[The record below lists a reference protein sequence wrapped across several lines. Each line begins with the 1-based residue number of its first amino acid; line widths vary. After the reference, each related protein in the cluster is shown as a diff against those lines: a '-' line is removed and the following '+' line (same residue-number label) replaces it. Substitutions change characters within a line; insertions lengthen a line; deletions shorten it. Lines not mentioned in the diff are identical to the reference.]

1 MNFKSAALLAAM
13 LLVSPSVAMADKDK
27 DKEKDNKQP
36 PAPSNNTPTASCADA
51 TQMVSFTGYIGCQGP
66 FSGNINGNN
75 TGEVGA
81 TGALNGF
88 GGSWAGNWQMVG
100 KSDAGND
107 GWFSSDPYT
116 SSGNDFIDFE
126 GQLTGLFVIGVK
138 QANFHSFYLYN
149 WTNQTKAALNWQ
161 GTAPGNPGY
170 SHVNLYTVT
179 GEQCVRDCGGGGT
192 GTVVPEPSTYALM
205 GAGLL
210 GLGFVSFRRKRTS

>member
-1 MNFKSAALLAAM
+1 MNFKFAALLAA
-13 LLVSPSVAMADKDK
+13 LLLSSPSVVLAEKKDK
-27 DKEKDNKQP
+27 DNGQ
-36 PAPSNNTPTASCADA
+36 PAPTNNTPTPSCADA
-51 TQMVSFTGYIGCQGP
+51 TQMVTFAGYLGCKGP
-66 FSGNINGNN
+66 FSGNINGSN
-75 TGEVGA
+75 TGEIGA
-81 TGALNGF
+81 AGTLNGF
-88 GGSWAGNWQMVG
+88 GGSWSGNWQMVG

-179 GEQCVRDCGGGGT
+179 GEQCVRDCGGGGQNI
-192 GTVVPEPSTYALM
+192 VPEPSTYALM

-210 GLGFVSFRRKRTS
+210 GLGFVSRRRKRVS